1 MLRGGWR
8 RVDVSSGNYAN
19 PRRRRTLGR
28 PMSSRGFWSIY
39 LSAPPLVAV
48 ALLLGPYP
56 RVDSR
61 LYAGRSLRL
70 LVSESVCLYGP
81 RQIAVA
87 LWKALPNID
96 VFIKMST
103 PPPLHLHPACLASVN
118 DFLEILHTFLYV
130 FPNRITPCAVAF
142 STTHRFWASVI
153 ADRVAVAQGVTTV
166 MPTPS

>member
-1 MLRGGWR
+1 
-8 RVDVSSGNYAN
+8 
-19 PRRRRTLGR
+19 
-28 PMSSRGFWSIY
+28 MSSRGFWSIY

-70 LVSESVCLYGP
+70 LVSESVCLYGS

-87 LWKALPNID
+87 LWKTLPNID
-96 VFIKMST
+96 VFIT
-103 PPPLHLHPACLASVN
+103 LQLHPACLASVN

-142 STTHRFWASVI
+142 LTTHRFWASVI
-153 ADRVAVAQGVTTV
+153 ADRVAVAQGV
-166 MPTPS
+166 MK

>member
-1 MLRGGWR
+1 M
-8 RVDVSSGNYAN
+8 SSGNYAN

-28 PMSSRGFWSIY
+28 SMSSRGFWSIY

-70 LVSESVCLYGP
+70 LVSESVCLYGS

-87 LWKALPNID
+87 LWQALPNID
-96 VFIKMST
+96 VFIKLST
-103 PPPLHLHPACLASVN
+103 PPPLQLHPACLASVN
-118 DFLEILHTFLYV
+118 DFLEILHTCLYV
-130 FPNRITPCAVAF
+130 IPNRITPCAVAF

-153 ADRVAVAQGVTTV
+153 ADRVAVAQGVTAV